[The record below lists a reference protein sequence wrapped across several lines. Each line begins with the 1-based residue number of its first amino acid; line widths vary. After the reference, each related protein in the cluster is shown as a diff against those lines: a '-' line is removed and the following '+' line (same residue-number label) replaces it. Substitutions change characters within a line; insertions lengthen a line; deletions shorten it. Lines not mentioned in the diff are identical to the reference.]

1 MIEHVLWLC
10 GVQYCFLSILAASI
24 AARWFPAWD
33 GEAFWDTTSTPIGFR
48 TGGAPA
54 GLQVGKMEELNPSHQ
69 GMTGEVEIGT
79 PGVKK
84 LPVLY
89 QQMRNHIK

>member
-1 MIEHVLWLC
+1 MFYGFVVFNIASFPSLLPVLRPGGFQL
-10 GVQYCFLSILAASI
+10 GMARLSGIPLLPRLAS
-24 AARWFPAWD
+24 
-33 GEAFWDTTSTPIGFR
+33 GL
-48 TGGAPA
+48 GAPA
-54 GLQVGKMEELNPSHQ
+54 GLRVGKMEELNPSHQ

-84 LPVLY
+84 IPVLY